1 MSTKEYLD
9 EYVKLLRTESDL
21 AEPYQGIVI
30 YVVAGK
36 DVDGNLAGWV
46 TAGKQ
51 NLNSVS
57 DELVV
62 KVADCLLHNLGRAMY
77 SVIGIAPS
85 PEVQSQLIAWI
96 IEGYLARSKEDKER
110 DE

>member
-1 MSTKEYLD
+1 MPTREYLD
-9 EYVKLLRTESDL
+9 EYVKWLQAESDL

-36 DVDGNLAGWV
+36 DADGNLAGWI

-62 KVADCLLHNLGRAMY
+62 KVANCLLYHLGHAMY
-77 SVIGIAPS
+77 SIIGTAPS

-96 IEGYLARSKEDKER
+96 IEGYLAQSKEDKEHG
-110 DE
+110 E